1 MTFGE
6 RFYWFRRNLF
16 NFILLL
22 IFVIPYGVWLIVCS
36 LIRAIIIL
44 FDTSGSGVIT
54 PPWRWKWREDE
65 E

>member
-44 FDTSGSGVIT
+44 FDTSGSEEIT
-54 PPWRWKWREDE
+54 PPWRWKWQEDE

>member
-44 FDTSGSGVIT
+44 FDTSGSEAIT
-54 PPWRWKWREDE
+54 PPWRWKWQEDE

>member
-1 MTFGE
+1 MKTIE

-22 IFVIPYGVWLIVCS
+22 IFVIPYGVWLTVCS
-36 LIRAIIIL
+36 LIRVIIIL
-44 FDTSGSGVIT
+44 FDTSGSEVIT
-54 PPWRWKWREDE
+54 PPWRWKWWEDE